1 MSKIRTIP
9 TLSDLHLAVSR
20 TTVKVK
26 NSEGERYAPDEIV
39 FLVHGYD
46 PKIDMHVDSV
56 ASISLEEATKPIDVL
71 SELISN
77 ND

>member
-1 MSKIRTIP
+1 MSKIKTIP
-9 TLSDLHLAVSR
+9 TLSDLKLAVSR
-20 TTVKVK
+20 TTVRVK
-26 NSEGERYAPDEIV
+26 DSEGERYAPDEIA

-46 PKIDMHVDSV
+46 PRIDMHVDSV
-56 ASISLEEATKPIDVL
+56 ASISLEEATKLIGVL

>member
-1 MSKIRTIP
+1 MSKIKTIP
-9 TLSDLHLAVSR
+9 TLSDLQLSVSR

-56 ASISLEEATKPIDVL
+56 ASISLEEATKLIVL